1 MLSCTRSTD
10 KLGAVQEAHCPVSTM
25 HNHTIGPMHIAQ
37 LPKRSLSTM
46 QQVLL
51 NSAVLTVNCSRA
63 VPVVVT
69 VALHRSANNEF

>member
-25 HNHTIGPMHIAQ
+25 HNYTIGPMHIAQ

-46 QQVLL
+46 QQILL
-51 NSAVLTVNCSRA
+51 NSAVLRT
-63 VPVVVT
+63 VPVV
-69 VALHRSANNEF
+69 LHDSGASQKYQQ